1 MKDKN
6 QKNQDGYLLVS
17 NTTSAATVETAGGRN
32 KYRNLEGMSWIVTC
46 LFIVGETAGGGL
58 IAMPT
63 AMVSAG
69 LVGGILII
77 LCGAIVCA
85 YTGDQLSENWTILQE
100 RWPEYRN
107 HCRKPYP
114 AMGLRA
120 VGPGFMTVV
129 SGCLNVTQFGTA
141 VVFLLLAA
149 KNLENFLHSY
159 TGVHIGFCYLVI
171 IVAVFMLPFTL
182 LKSPKD
188 FWWAVI
194 GAMITTS
201 IAVSLIL
208 YGSFL
213 DFNVCVQNVHY
224 PDILPSKFFMCFGTV
239 MFAYGGHG
247 AFPTIQHD
255 MKKPYQFRRSV
266 FTAFMVVFC
275 MYLPVSLAGYITYGD
290 SLLDSII
297 PSLQEFAIQQAVNI
311 LITLHVVL
319 ALTIVFNPLN
329 QEWEELLNVPQEM
342 GIKRVLARSAMM
354 VAVVFVAETVPNFG
368 VLLDLVGGSTIT
380 LMALVFPI
388 VFNLYLSA
396 GNKKHGGLVAAQN
409 EEVVTLKEIYQYTP
423 RFKLFLNG
431 AVLVFGILGGLA
443 ATISAMN
450 AMINSDFSPPC
461 YSSLFSKIEDFPT
474 HDQLMSNSSTTLMLS
489 DAGRFNCCGMF
500 KNISR
505 FGDTDFCLDPFKKSS
520 MGSHG

>member
-6 QKNQDGYLLVS
+6 QQQEGYSLVS
-17 NTTSAATVETAGGRN
+17 NSAATVETACGR
-32 KYRNLEGMSWIVTC
+32 KFRNVEGMGWLVTC

-63 AMVSAG
+63 AMASAG
-69 LVGGILII
+69 LIGGILII
-77 LCGAIVCA
+77 LVGAIVCS
-85 YTGDQLSENWTILQE
+85 YTGIQLSENWTILQE

-120 VGPGFMTVV
+120 VGPGFMSVV
-129 SGCLNVTQFGTA
+129 SGCLNITQFGTA
-141 VVFLLLAA
+141 VVFLLLAS

-159 TGVHIGFCYLVI
+159 TGIHLGFCYLIV

-201 IAVSLIL
+201 IAVSLII

-213 DFNVCVQNVHY
+213 DFDVCVQNAHY
-224 PDILPSKFFMCFGTV
+224 PQIVPTKFFMCFGTV

-255 MKKPYQFRRSV
+255 MKKPYLFKRSV
-266 FTAFMVVFC
+266 CTAFLIVFC
-275 MYLPVSLAGYITYGD
+275 MYLPVSVIGFLTYGD

-297 PSLQEFAIQQAVNI
+297 PSLQEFSIQQSVNV

-342 GIKRVLARSAMM
+342 GIQRILARSAMM
-354 VAVVFVAETVPNFG
+354 VAVVIVAETVPNFG

-388 VFNLYLSA
+388 IFNLYLVA
-396 GNKKHGGLVAAQN
+396 GRRKHGGVLAAQN
-409 EEVVTLKEIYQYTP
+409 EQPMTLKEIWEYTP
-423 RFKLFLNG
+423 TSKLLLNG
-431 AVLVFGILGGLA
+431 AVLAFGIVGGLA
-443 ATISAMN
+443 ATLSATN
-450 AMINSDFSPPC
+450 AMVSSEFSPPC
-461 YSSLFSKIEDFPT
+461 YSGLFTSKNIPAPADHDDF
-474 HDQLMSNSSTTLMLS
+474 MGNSTTSMILS
-489 DAGRFNCCGMF
+489 EAGKFNCCGMF

-505 FGDTDFCLDPFKKSS
+505 FGDTEFCLDPFNRPS

>member
-6 QKNQDGYLLVS
+6 QKNQEGYSLVS
-17 NTTSAATVETAGGRN
+17 NSANTVETGCGKKFRN
-32 KYRNLEGMSWIVTC
+32 VEGMSWIVTC

-69 LVGGILII
+69 LIGGVFII
-77 LCGAIVCA
+77 IVGAIVCA

-120 VGPGFMTVV
+120 LGPGFASVV
-129 SGCLNVTQFGTA
+129 SSCLNVTQFGTA

-149 KNLENFLHSY
+149 KNIESFIHSY
-159 TGVHIGFCYLVI
+159 FGVHVGFCYLVI
-171 IVAVFMLPFTL
+171 FVAIFMLPFTL

-201 IAVSLIL
+201 IAVCLII
-208 YGSFL
+208 YGSIL
-213 DFNVCVQNVHY
+213 DYDACIKEVNYAQIV
-224 PDILPSKFFMCFGTV
+224 PTKFFMCFGTV

-255 MKKPYQFRRSV
+255 MKKPYQFKRSV
-266 FTAFMVVFC
+266 FTAFLIVIC
-275 MYLPVSLAGYITYGD
+275 MYLPVSVMGFITYGD

-297 PSLQEFAIQQAVNI
+297 PSLQEFYIQQTVNV

-342 GIKRVLARSAMM
+342 GIQRVLARGAMM
-354 VAVVFVAETVPNFG
+354 IAVVLVAETVPNFG

-380 LMALVFPI
+380 LMALVFPVI
-388 VFNLYLSA
+388 FNLYLVA
-396 GNKKHGGLVAAQN
+396 GRMKYGDAIAPQN
-409 EEVVTLKEIYQYTP
+409 EAPVTLKEVFKYTP
-423 RFKLFLNG
+423 RSQLLLNG
-431 AVLVFGILGGLA
+431 AVLLFGILGGLA
-443 ATISAMN
+443 ATFSAMN
-450 AMINSDFSPPC
+450 AMLSSEFSPPC
-461 YSSLFSKIEDFPT
+461 YSGIFTTEDAIIDDIFG
-474 HDQLMSNSSTTLMLS
+474 NSTLSVAPLIS
-489 DAGRFNCCGMF
+489 HAGKFNCCGMF

-505 FGDTDFCLDPFKKSS
+505 FGGIDSCLDPFSKTA
-520 MGSHG
+520 MGGSHG